1 MPRHRFTVSLACVS
15 LAVFAFSTGPS
26 SAQAPTP
33 DEHEAFVSAAAPER
47 ADALV
52 HGAGTGGGDV
62 AEIEPNDTTAQANP
76 ARDLPFECAGTVA
89 TLDDVDFVSVAVTEG
104 QRIEAD
110 AFATIGAL
118 ASPLDPR
125 LTVFA
130 AYGAANGAANGVVI
144 AWNDDATPE
153 TRNARVVFNAP
164 YTGTVYLAVA
174 GAPGQAGEN
183 YEYMLAVWPITTDV
197 FSAGNLEAE
206 PNDDLNAAHVMAL
219 PGVMRG
225 SVGTAADADFVRF
238 ETTGMSTLVVD
249 LHSQAYGMPLD
260 ARVELYDRD
269 DTRIWMSD
277 DTDGA
282 DPRFNVVLPMRG
294 IYGLSVTG
302 HDAGGPDYEY
312 ILSASLQD
320 AAEAPF
326 MEQMWYDIV
335 DGRNYVKRIKGHG
348 FDPAGAKA
356 EVGGLVVPSAPR
368 ASKPTTVLRVTPPA
382 RVKRGAWISVVN
394 PDGRRSNSYVLTPR
408 R

>member
-1 MPRHRFTVSLACVS
+1 MRRYRFTVSLACVS
-15 LAVFAFSTGPS
+15 LAVFALSTGPS

-33 DEHEAFVSAAAPER
+33 DEHEALVSAAPER
-47 ADALV
+47 PDALV

-62 AEIEPNDTTAQANP
+62 AELEPNDTAEQANA
-76 ARDLPFECAGTVA
+76 ARDLPFECAGAIA
-89 TLDDVDFVSVAVTEG
+89 TLGDADFVSVAVTEN

-110 AFATIGAL
+110 VFATIGAL

-130 AYGAANGAANGVVI
+130 EYGASNGAVI

-153 TRNARVVFNAP
+153 TRNARVVFDAP

-183 YEYMLAVWPITTDV
+183 YEYMLAVWPITTEV
-197 FSAGNLEAE
+197 FSAANLETE
-206 PNDDLNAAHVMAL
+206 PNDGLDAARVMAL

-238 ETTGMSTLVVD
+238 ETTGLSTLVVD

-269 DTRIWMSD
+269 GTRIWMSD

-294 IYGLSVTG
+294 VYGLSVTG

-320 AAEAPF
+320 ADGAPF

-335 DGRNYVKRIKGHG
+335 DGRNYVKRIKGYG

-356 EVGGLVVPSAPR
+356 EVSGREVPSAPR

-382 RVKRGAWISVVN
+382 RVKRGAWISVAN